1 MRPLLLPVVAL
12 LCLLLGGAACN
23 DPAPLEPACTT
34 SCTPGQTRTAATI
47 RVEPETLTVP
57 QGAPAQDLTVTVT
70 DSSGAAVASQPVTWA
85 SSDTAVA
92 SVSPA
97 SSTTDASGRASTR
110 IAFGA
115 AAGRTATITASAGAA
130 AARATVTVTSPAPA
144 GRVLFTG
151 DFETG
156 DLSQLAAVQQC
167 RPGRI
172 TVYTGASKPYPTAPD
187 PRRGRYAAAF
197 HVLNSDIAPCTP
209 TENPRAQAY
218 TSESL
223 FRPGDEVWEAWSVF
237 VPGDFPLVQCPSG
250 GCAEVDGSTHGSWF
264 ILQQDYGPPYHSVA
278 PTEFKIAA
286 YNGVNH
292 FELNGLIGLQWHAP
306 VPVGR
311 WNDFL
316 VHKRFATDATGWIEV
331 WFNGQPI
338 VFKNGSTRLT
348 GIATLLP
355 GATGAAFKLAQ
366 YRQYGMF
373 DQATLYFDEARVG
386 TTRSA
391 VEIPSGASADLIAL
405 GR

>member
-1 MRPLLLPVVAL
+1 MRPSSLPVVAL
-12 LCLLLGGAACN
+12 LCLLGGAACN
-23 DPAPLEPACTT
+23 DPAPLEPACTPA
-34 SCTPGQTRTAATI
+34 CGAGQTRTAAALTL
-47 RVEPETLTVP
+47 EPQSLSVP
-57 QGAPAQDLTVTVT
+57 QGAAAQELTVTVV
-70 DSSGAAVASQPVTWA
+70 DSSGAALRGQTVAWS
-85 SSDTAVA
+85 SSDSAVA

-97 SSTTDASGRASTR
+97 SSTTDASGRATTR
-110 IAFGA
+110 ITFGA
-115 AAGRTATITASAGAA
+115 AAGRTATVTAAAGAA
-130 AARATVTVTSPAPA
+130 TAQATVTVAPPAPG

-156 DLSQLAAVQQC
+156 DLSQLASVQQC

-172 TVYTGASKPYPTAPD
+172 TVYPAASKPDPTAPD
-187 PRRGRYAAAF
+187 PRRGHYAAAF

-209 TENPRAQAY
+209 TQSPRAQAY

-237 VPGDFPLVQCPSG
+237 IPADFPLVQCPVG
-250 GCAEVDGSTHGSWF
+250 GCTEADGSKHGPWF

-286 YNGVNH
+286 YDGVNH

-338 VFKNGSTRLT
+338 VFQNGSTRLT
-348 GIATLLP
+348 GIATMLS

-373 DQATLYFDEARVG
+373 DQATIYFDEARVG

-391 VEIPSGASADLIAL
+391 VEIPSAAPADLIAL
-405 GR
+405 GP